1 MHSHRTRRF
10 RKAFDHLPKEIQDKA
25 RKAFKLWKADPYHP
39 SLQFKQVYPNEAIVS
54 VRLSLNWRAV
64 GIREQNTVVWF
75 WIGTHSEYDKV
86 ISNL

>member
-10 RKAFDHLPKEIQDKA
+10 REAFDHLPKEIQMKA

-39 SLQFKQVYPNEAIVS
+39 SLQFKKVHPNDPIVS
-54 VRLSLNWRAV
+54 VRIALGWRAV

-75 WIGTHSEYDKV
+75 WTGTHSEYDKV
-86 ISNL
+86 ISDL